1 MIFLKEKRQGEAARR
16 VWPKDAG
23 ITLTE
28 LLAATAIAGILLASI
43 YYVYATSSRSYRMEQ
58 QVVRASE
65 TLRLGMD
72 ELKRAISLAGFLAT
86 PDSDTDPSVCP
97 KPSNRIVGIYLLHEG
112 DTYAPE
118 KNVHIQP
125 YSITLFGAYASQ
137 ETYYTASVIG
147 NIVTLQN
154 PPADE
159 AEFNAIFKPHRMLRI
174 VNKEQFETYHKI
186 QSANYADKSV
196 ILADAPPV
204 ATGTDYCGIQ
214 GFGEGLEVNV
224 VGYVRYRLAK
234 DERYDAP
241 VDGKREHNKI
251 DLVREELDPEG
262 EYVAGTRVIVAE
274 WVVDLS
280 FYDFVM
286 DEDISR
292 RDPDF
297 TIYHLPEDVVD
308 DAGGGILSRA
318 NGSKPYNLRFLTVA
332 LTVRTPDE
340 DPSWVFVERNGP
352 HAPIF
357 SYDADTTLTGSARTL
372 SIAQRVGLPAFLVKN
387 IKP

>member
-16 VWPKDAG
+16 MWPKDAG

-28 LLAATAIAGILLASI
+28 LLAATALAGILLASI

-97 KPSNRIVGIYLLHEG
+97 KPPNRIVGLYLLHEG

-196 ILADAPPV
+196 TLVDAPPV
-204 ATGTDYCGIQ
+204 SIGSDYCGIQ

-224 VGYVRYRLAK
+224 VGYVRYRLAT
-234 DERYDAP
+234 DLRDGAP
-241 VDGKREHNKI
+241 IDSKGTYNKI

-262 EYVAGTRVIVAE
+262 AYVAGTRVIVAE

-292 RDPDF
+292 RDPNL

-308 DAGGGILSRA
+308 NAGGGILSPA

-340 DPSWVFVERNGP
+340 DPSWVFFERKDS
-352 HAPIF
+352 HDPIL

>member
-1 MIFLKEKRQGEAARR
+1 
-16 VWPKDAG
+16 
-23 ITLTE
+23 
-28 LLAATAIAGILLASI
+28 
-43 YYVYATSSRSYRMEQ
+43 
-58 QVVRASE
+58 
-65 TLRLGMD
+65 
-72 ELKRAISLAGFLAT
+72 
-86 PDSDTDPSVCP
+86 
-97 KPSNRIVGIYLLHEG
+97 
-112 DTYAPE
+112 
-118 KNVHIQP
+118 
-125 YSITLFGAYASQ
+125 
-137 ETYYTASVIG
+137 
-147 NIVTLQN
+147 
-154 PPADE
+154 
-159 AEFNAIFKPHRMLRI
+159 
-174 VNKEQFETYHKI
+174 VNKEQFEMYYKI
-186 QSANYADKSV
+186 QSANYADRTV
-196 ILADAPPV
+196 TLVDAPPV
-204 ATGTDYCGIQ
+204 STGTDYCGIQ

-224 VGYVRYRLAK
+224 VGYVRYRLAT
-234 DERYDAP
+234 DLRDGAP
-241 VDGKREHNKI
+241 VDSKGTYNKI

-262 EYVAGTRVIVAE
+262 AYVAGTRVIVAE

-292 RDPDF
+292 RDPNL

-308 DAGGGILSRA
+308 NAGGGILSPA

-340 DPSWVFVERNGP
+340 DPSWVFFERKDS